1 MVTPLDT
8 THLFEGRLW
17 APVAQLVER
26 LTFNE
31 DVHGSSPCGRTIPS
45 NQSIDEFFGNFEVK

>member
-31 DVHGSSPCGRTIPS
+31 DVHGSSPCGRTIS
-45 NQSIDEFFGNFEVK
+45 